1 MEGKFLFRMY
11 DGKIVKTPLH
21 TGRYTDMRCP
31 DAPMYFDINSTE
43 AEQKIGAE
51 SVEINGAG
59 Y

>member
-1 MEGKFLFRMY
+1 MEGKFFIQ
-11 DGKIVKTPLH
+11 DV
-21 TGRYTDMRCP
+21 GRYTDMRCP
-31 DAPMYFDINSTE
+31 DAMYFDINSTE

>member
-1 MEGKFLFRMY
+1 MY
-11 DGKIVKTPLH
+11 DGKIVKAPLH

-31 DAPMYFDINSTE
+31 DAMYFDINSTE

-51 SVEINGAG
+51 SVEINVAG

>member
-1 MEGKFLFRMY
+1 
-11 DGKIVKTPLH
+11 
-21 TGRYTDMRCP
+21 MRCP
-31 DAPMYFDINSTE
+31 DAMYFDINSTE